1 MSFLYMIDM
10 KNENKEKEFAI
21 EKKFIVIFC

>member
-10 KNENKEKEFAI
+10 KNENKEKEFII